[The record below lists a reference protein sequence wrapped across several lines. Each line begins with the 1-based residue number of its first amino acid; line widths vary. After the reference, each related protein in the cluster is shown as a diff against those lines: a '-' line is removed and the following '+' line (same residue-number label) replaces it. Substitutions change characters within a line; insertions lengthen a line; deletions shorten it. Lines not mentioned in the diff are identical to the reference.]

1 MRPCTGLA
9 KRKKATVHVSPKRT
23 RAAAGAAAY
32 LPAPAANGTRC
43 FAFGIAAALATC
55 AQWVD
60 NGAMTGDP
68 DDEGRSVLLP
78 GRVGLFVRLAAH
90 PGGRPGLL
98 DALHRYA
105 DQLGAEAATEVF
117 VIALDPDD
125 ADIVWIYEWFTDEEA
140 LNRHRASAPFAELVG
155 EIPELLA
162 APPGL
167 LRIDPLRLHMQSGV
181 LNEAVWTTE

>member
-1 MRPCTGLA
+1 MHNR
-9 KRKKATVHVSPKRT
+9 RVSEPGSAVRN
-23 RAAAGAAAY
+23 A
-32 LPAPAANGTRC
+32 
-43 FAFGIAAALATC
+43 
-55 AQWVD
+55 
-60 NGAMTGDP
+60 
-68 DDEGRSVLLP
+68 LLP

-105 DQLGAEAATEVF
+105 DQLSAEPDTEVF

-125 ADIVWIYEWFTDEEA
+125 EDIVWLYEWFTNEKA
-140 LNRHRASAPFAELVG
+140 LEHHRTSAPFTELVG

-167 LRIDPLRLHMQSGV
+167 LRIDPLRLHMRTAV
-181 LNEAVWTTE
+181 LDDIVEAGE